1 MVVRTRSIA
10 ALAVGASA
18 ALAAVFVARRLRE
31 RPRPSDVEL
40 LETLRKQLRI
50 GLDLPPDT
58 IELTIAGG
66 VVELSG
72 EVDTPEL
79 GDELA
84 RRAAAIHGVVRV
96 DNHLHLPEAPVR

>member
-1 MVVRTRSIA
+1 MNVRPRSIA
-10 ALAVGASA
+10 ALAVGASV
-18 ALAAVFVARRLRE
+18 ALAAVVLASRLRE

-40 LETLRKQLRI
+40 LETLRRRLRD
-50 GLDLPPDT
+50 GLDVPSDT
-58 IELTIAGG
+58 IELAISDG

-72 EVDTPEL
+72 EVDTPEV

-96 DNHLHLPEAPVR
+96 ENLLHLPEAPVR